1 MKYPGSYH
9 STNGRILAAISDS
22 RRYRGSLGLKRL
34 SATFI
39 VLAFVLFAVSTASSQ
54 TVGSI
59 TSVSGSATL
68 QRGGSSA
75 AATQGM
81 AVEKGDRFVTGPNG
95 RLTIALGDGSRLELE
110 PSTTLIIDQYF
121 ASPAGGLRSSFSLL
135 GGVLRSLVRVTGSAK
150 PNFEVHTPNAVASAR
165 GTQYDSAYSAGKA
178 RAAFGEC
185 RQFTDV
191 SVYQGTVAVANVAA
205 PSAAIDVRE
214 GYQTSVACTQSP
226 LGPGPIGS
234 KTTAP
239 ALPSPMSAAPP
250 PAPLPPAPLP
260 PAPLPPAPLPPAPL
274 PPAPLPPAP
283 LPPAPLPPGHGFVPG
298 GGYR

>member
-1 MKYPGSYH
+1 V
-9 STNGRILAAISDS
+9 A
-22 RRYRGSLGLKRL
+22 
-34 SATFI
+34 
-39 VLAFVLFAVSTASSQ
+39 STASSQ
-54 TVGSI
+54 TAGSI
-59 TSVSGSATL
+59 TSVSGTATL

-75 AATQGM
+75 AVTQGM

-110 PSTTLIIDQYF
+110 PFTTLIIDQYL
-121 ASPAGGLRSSFSLL
+121 ASPAGGVRSSFSLL
-135 GGVLRSLVRVTGSAK
+135 GGVLRSLVSAAGSAK

-205 PSAAIDVRE
+205 PSASIDIGE
-214 GYQTSVACTQSP
+214 GYQTTVACAQSP
-226 LGPGPIGS
+226 LRPGPIGS
-234 KTTAP
+234 KNAAP
-239 ALPSPMSAAPP
+239 ALPPPASAAPPLTPPLAGSALAPPPPAPPPPAPPP

-260 PAPLPPAPLPPAPL
+260 PA
-274 PPAPLPPAP
+274 
-283 LPPAPLPPGHGFVPG
+283 LPPGHGFVPG

>member
-1 MKYPGSYH
+1 
-9 STNGRILAAISDS
+9 
-22 RRYRGSLGLKRL
+22 
-34 SATFI
+34 
-39 VLAFVLFAVSTASSQ
+39 
-54 TVGSI
+54 
-59 TSVSGSATL
+59 
-68 QRGGSSA
+68 
-75 AATQGM
+75 M

-95 RLTIALGDGSRLELE
+95 RLTIALSDGSRLELE

-283 LPPAPLPPGHGFVPG
+283 LPRGHGFVPG